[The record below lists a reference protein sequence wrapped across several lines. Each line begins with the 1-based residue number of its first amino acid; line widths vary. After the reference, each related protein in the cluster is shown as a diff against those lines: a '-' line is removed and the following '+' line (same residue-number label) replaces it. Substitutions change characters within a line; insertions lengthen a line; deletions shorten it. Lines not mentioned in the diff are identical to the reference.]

1 MSFSPEWLAL
11 REPADHASVNAHV
24 RDLLRARFAGRE
36 TVRVVD
42 LGCGA
47 GSNLRGTWNTLGPHQ
62 RWTLV
67 DYDPKLLAAAH
78 TRLVKFG
85 KGEPASNGGLTLTLT
100 LPATTIDVAFRQAD
114 LSHGD
119 LGAAV
124 EGADLVTA
132 AALFDLASQ
141 QLIDKLVETIAAR
154 RQTFF
159 TVLTYDG
166 IASWLPEHPADA
178 AMRAAFN
185 AHQRGDKGFGPA
197 LGPAATDA
205 MAKAF
210 ARHGYHVTRGKSPW
224 VLDHWHSS
232 LRREL
237 DQGFAGAVRE
247 TGRVPSA
254 DIDSWLSKRHA
265 NDDAVTIIGHEDLL
279 AVPG

>member
-11 REPADHASVNAHV
+11 REPADHASVNADV
-24 RDLLRARFAGRE
+24 RDKLRARFAGRE

-47 GSNLRGTWNTLGPHQ
+47 GSNLRGTWNALGARQ
-62 RWTLV
+62 SWTLI
-67 DYDPKLLAAAH
+67 DYDPKLLAAAK
-78 TRLVKFG
+78 TRLTKFG
-85 KGEPASNGGLTLTLT
+85 KGKPTGDNGLTLTM
-100 LPATTIDVAFRQAD
+100 PAATIDVSFRQAD
-114 LSHGD
+114 LSQGD
-119 LGAAV
+119 LGSIVA
-124 EGADLVTA
+124 GADLVTA

-141 QLIDKLVETIAAR
+141 QLIDKVVEAIAAR

-178 AMRAAFN
+178 AMREAFN
-185 AHQRGDKGFGPA
+185 THQRGNKGFGPA

-205 MAKAF
+205 IAKAF
-210 ARHGYHVTRGKSPW
+210 ARHGYHVSRGKSPW
-224 VLDHWHSS
+224 VLDHWHLT

-237 DQGFAGAVRE
+237 DDGFAGAVRE
-247 TGRVPSA
+247 TGRVPLA
-254 DIDSWLSKRHA
+254 DIDSWLAKRRA

-279 AVPG
+279 AVPA

>member
-11 REPADHASVNAHV
+11 REPADHASVNAEV
-24 RDLLRARFAGRE
+24 RDKLRARFAGRE

-47 GSNLRGTWNTLGPHQ
+47 GSNLRGTWNALGARQ
-62 RWTLV
+62 SWTLI
-67 DYDPKLLAAAH
+67 DYDPKLLAAAKI
-78 TRLVKFG
+78 RLGKFG
-85 KGEPASNGGLTLTLT
+85 KGTSADDSGLTLT

-114 LSHGD
+114 LSQGD
-119 LGAAV
+119 LGPV
-124 EGADLVTA
+124 VDGADLVTA

-141 QLIDKLVETIAAR
+141 KLIDALVDAIAAR

-178 AMRAAFN
+178 AMREAFN
-185 AHQRGDKGFGPA
+185 THQRGDKGFGPA

-205 MAKAF
+205 LAKAF
-210 ARHGYHVTRGKSPW
+210 ARHGYHISRGKSSW
-224 VLDHWHSS
+224 VLDHWHLT

-237 DQGFAGAVRE
+237 DDGFAGAVRE

-254 DIDSWLSKRHA
+254 DIDSWLVKRRT
-265 NDDAVTIIGHEDLL
+265 NDDAITIIGHEDLL

>member
-62 RWTLV
+62 SWTLV
-67 DYDPKLLAAAH
+67 DYDPKLLAAAR
-78 TRLVKFG
+78 TRLAKFG
-85 KGEPASNGGLTLTLT
+85 KGEAAGDAGLSLT
-100 LPATTIDVAFRQAD
+100 LPGTTIDVGFRQAD
-114 LSHGD
+114 LSQGA
-119 LGAAV
+119 LGPV
-124 EGADLVTA
+124 VDGADLVTA
-132 AALFDLASQ
+132 AALFDLASAK
-141 QLIDKLVETIAAR
+141 LIDELVDAVAAR

-166 IASWLPEHPADA
+166 IASWLPEHPADT
-178 AMRAAFN
+178 AMREAFN
-185 AHQRGDKGFGPA
+185 AHQRGNKGFGPA

-224 VLDHWHSS
+224 VLDHWHLT

-254 DIDSWLSKRHA
+254 DIDNWLAKRRA

-279 AVPG
+279 AVPA

>member
-11 REPADHASVNAHV
+11 REPADHAAVNAEV
-24 RDLLRARFAGRE
+24 RDRLRAYFAGRE
-36 TVRVVD
+36 TVRIVD

-47 GSNLRGTWNTLGPHQ
+47 GSNLRGTWSALGASQ
-62 RWTLV
+62 SWTLV
-67 DYDPKLLAAAH
+67 DYDPKLLAAARS
-78 TRLVKFG
+78 RLTAFG
-85 KGEPASNGGLTLTLT
+85 NDAAVSVEGLRLT
-100 LPATTIDVAFRQAD
+100 LPGAAIEVSFRQSD
-114 LSHGD
+114 LARDD
-119 LGAAV
+119 LGSV
-124 EGADLVTA
+124 IDGADLVTA
-132 AALFDLASQ
+132 AALFDLASMK
-141 QLIDKLVETIAAR
+141 LIDALADAVAAR

-178 AMRAAFN
+178 AMRDAFN

-197 LGPAATDA
+197 LGPTATDA
-205 MAKAF
+205 LAKAF
-210 ARHGYHVTRGKSPW
+210 ARHGYQIARGKSPW
-224 VLDHWHSS
+224 LLDRHFLE

-247 TGRVPSA
+247 TGRVPAA
-254 DIDSWLSKRHA
+254 DIDSWLAKRLA